1 VRPSLKILFILCKR
15 RKSFKVKRKF
25 RFLLAKIM
33 LKKLS
38 NLCTR
43 STSSNSQSFLVT
55 THGNLNERF
64 TRDSFTHTQYTNT
77 LKLYTVD
84 MEPLQNRLF
93 IKAMPDLFFTL
104 FSNGFLFLTN
114 ALPIRLISME
124 QPHSYKIKKI
134 KYSFFF
140 KNDLPNHILQKYNFS
155 KTVLAAEQFVQRQAS
170 YHAQTLAGPFLFD
183 QSFDQY
189 LTSFLDVSS
198 HINSVA
204 YRLLAAGPTA
214 LFNFYERNRDLAYT
228 PHYTIFRHKFK
239 PGYMRY

>member
-1 VRPSLKILFILCKR
+1 
-15 RKSFKVKRKF
+15 
-25 RFLLAKIM
+25 
-33 LKKLS
+33 
-38 NLCTR
+38 
-43 STSSNSQSFLVT
+43 
-55 THGNLNERF
+55 
-64 TRDSFTHTQYTNT
+64 
-77 LKLYTVD
+77 

-189 LTSFLDVSS
+189 LTSFLDVSPY
-198 HINSVA
+198 INSVA
-204 YRLLAAGPTA
+204 YRLLAAGPIA